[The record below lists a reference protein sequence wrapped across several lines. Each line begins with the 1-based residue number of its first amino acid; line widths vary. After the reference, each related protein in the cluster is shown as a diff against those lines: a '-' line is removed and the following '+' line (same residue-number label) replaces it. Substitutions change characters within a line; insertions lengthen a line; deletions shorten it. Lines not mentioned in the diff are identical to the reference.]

1 MQGAFHGNAEDI
13 RAALKQGGLEYAVS
27 IGRRAPM
34 HRIHLECLQEIADAG
49 LMPVVFIGSTNGAD
63 SAWFDPVKNPLTLDQ
78 QKDQLKYALPH
89 LYDESRV
96 LTLPDVG
103 NQEKWFDGFFAM
115 FDGTAFKDKSVV
127 HYRSKAADA
136 KDANAAIRPLS
147 AYMEGFGKRGLPA
160 WESYNRDPAD
170 DNINATEI
178 RSFDLED
185 LTADQRAL
193 MATPDYIIG
202 LARAARDA
210 NPDKELLK
218 GIPLTIFDLTLERMW
233 REAGISTAQVLNT
246 AATRDL
252 HDLQTTATSLVK
264 NRHAPKEQA
273 MTDKISLKIAS
284 ASTNQ
289 TGGDWP
295 RNLANIIRAVDKAVD
310 DKADILALEELG
322 LSGYERGDD
331 FQYSDNAKTRE
342 MLQIIA
348 DYAASKNPNLIISV
362 GHPWYFADKGLPT
375 QDDRRKN
382 PLFNRVNKQYD
393 VQSFLT
399 GGEVVAISAKSYLFN
414 YERGYE
420 TRHFEEWSDEAAN
433 KYENKFG
440 KGRDG
445 TIMIELPAMTY
456 PDGTEVTAKAI
467 PFGSPVIQAG
477 DGDRAINLWHIICEM
492 YWIGSRFDGSEN
504 NNDYARDNPL
514 AQKARD
520 FDITVAV
527 NPNASPPVANKIDK
541 HYELS
546 KLASGYAG
554 VLVHTDGLGSSG
566 STFSQFGS
574 RLMAQDG
581 GIISEG
587 ARGTFADMAYTSQI
601 VQVTPAVDKG
611 HAPHAKVAHSF
622 SAKHDAPVQD
632 GPAIWEHGPHREM
645 EEELRNELLWL
656 YDYMRKNKIQG
667 VTQALSGG
675 MDSAYNAA
683 KVRMMVELGVS
694 ELGFAGFMDSMG
706 HLTYKNEALA
716 AFKSGG
722 REAGI
727 SAVMDNMLTSVYMG
741 TDNSSDKTLNAA
753 KTMIEGGTRADGTAF
768 KGIGGKFEY
777 RNVQRLVEVYAEIY
791 SGVNPGKISDERDAE
806 IRKELAAILRT
817 RKEDVTPEEL
827 EGRIHVLKSTFE
839 EVAGDVLSV
848 GNDKHAVAYEN
859 IQARLR
865 QVLISLFSN
874 VENKMSIS
882 NPNLDE
888 GRNSYSTWGGDLH
901 GGMVAGNAHKDKQ
914 RQIDHMKLLYEFG
927 LEGGVAPVE
936 AFHWVLANR
945 PSAELQP
952 LGKDGKVTQ
961 FDEEQLGRS
970 FRQMDMISHFM
981 LNDRPLNQGERKN
994 SPIEVF
1000 EKVKA
1005 HAFFKGDSIETVHD
1019 RVRLSYEKWAHAQ
1032 FKIHGSPLAA
1042 TYGKSIDKQSSL
1054 RTPNISAF
1062 HKPELA
1068 QMALYALDQVVQR
1081 DGEKFEALSGG
1092 ASARALIQRAMID
1105 NDFAN
1110 ALSSRMWTPEAMD
1123 GRKMKLDTLHSY
1135 AQENTLAGLAKP
1147 SKMSQVFDE
1156 AARYRKAATE
1166 KTRMAVKK
1174 HAKPGM

>member
-13 RAALKQGGLEYAVS
+13 RDALKQGGLQYAVS

-63 SAWFDPVKNPLTLDQ
+63 STWFDPVKNPLTLKQ
-78 QKDQLKYALPH
+78 QKEQLKHALPN
-89 LYDESRV
+89 LYDDSRI

-103 NQEKWFDGFFAM
+103 NQEKWFDNFFAM

-170 DNINATEI
+170 DRINATEI
-178 RSFDLED
+178 RSFDLEH
-185 LTADQRAL
+185 LTAEQRAL
-193 MATPDYIIG
+193 MATPDYIVA

-218 GIPLTIFDLTLERMW
+218 DVPLTIFDLTLERMW
-233 REAGISTAQVLNT
+233 KEAGIPTAQVLGT
-246 AATRDL
+246 AASRSLT
-252 HDLQTTATSLVK
+252 DLQTNATSLIK
-264 NRHAPKEQA
+264 NRPALKEQA

-295 RNLANIIRAVDKAVD
+295 RNLANIIKAVDKAIE

-348 DYAASKNPNLIISV
+348 DYAASRNPNLIISV
-362 GHPWYFADKGLPT
+362 GHPWYFADKDLPT

-445 TIMIELPAMTY
+445 TVMIELPAMTY
-456 PDGTEVTAKAI
+456 PDGTEVPAKPI

-477 DGDRAINLWHIICEM
+477 DGDRAINLWHVICEM
-492 YWIGSRFDGSEN
+492 YWIGSRFDGSAD

-520 FDITVAV
+520 FDLTVAV

-566 STFSQFGS
+566 STFAQFGS

-581 GIISEG
+581 RIISEG

-601 VQVTPAVDKG
+601 VSVSPAEDKG
-611 HAPHAKVAHSF
+611 HAPHAKVMHSF
-622 SAKHDAPVQD
+622 RDAHDAPVQD
-632 GPAIWEHGPHREM
+632 GPAAWEHGPRREM

-694 ELGFAGFMDSMG
+694 ELGFAGFMDSMS
-706 HLTYKNEALA
+706 HLTYKGEALA
-716 AFKSGG
+716 AFKQGG
-722 REAGI
+722 HEAGI
-727 SAVMDNMLTSVYMG
+727 ASVMDNMLTSVYMG

-753 KTMIEGGTRADGTAF
+753 KTLVEGGTRADGTRF
-768 KGIGGKFEY
+768 NGIAGKFEY

-791 SGVNPGKISDERDAE
+791 SGVNPGRISDERDAE

-827 EGRIHVLKSTFE
+827 ERRIHVLKSTFE

-901 GGMVAGNAHKDKQ
+901 GGMIAGNAHKDKQ

-927 LEGGVAPVE
+927 LQDGVAPVE

-961 FDEEQLGRS
+961 FDEDQLGRS

-981 LNDRPLNQGERKN
+981 LNDRPLGQGERKN

-1000 EKVKA
+1000 EKVRT
-1005 HAFFKGDSIETVHD
+1005 HPFFEGDSIETVHD
-1019 RVRLSYEKWAHAQ
+1019 RVRLSYDKWAHAQ

-1068 QMALYALDQVVQR
+1068 QMALYALDQAAKR

-1092 ASARALIQRAMID
+1092 VSARALIQRAMID

-1110 ALSSRMWTPEAMD
+1110 ALSSRMWTPEAND
-1123 GRKMKLDTLHSY
+1123 GRKMKLDTLHAY
-1135 AQENTLAGLAKP
+1135 ARLNTLVGLAQP
-1147 SKMSQVFDE
+1147 SKMSQVFDM
-1156 AARYRKAATE
+1156 AAQYRKKASGTGTPR
-1166 KTRMAVKK
+1166 KTAR
-1174 HAKPGM
+1174 PGM